1 MQMSED
7 LTSPKVTL
15 TFLNVSKVISVPA
28 KMIDPKSK
36 AKFIERKLLDNVSGQ
51 IHPGQVVALMG
62 PSGSGKTTLLNTLA
76 GRNLSGVTGDVYFNN
91 VKYQKSMKRKLAYV
105 LQQDLFFESLTVK
118 QQLTYTALLR
128 LPSNLTRSEKLQQVE
143 TIIDTLKIRKCANT
157 PIMLISGGEK
167 KRVNIG
173 TELLT
178 NPNLIFLDE
187 PTSGLDS
194 TSAFA
199 LMETLRQL
207 ALQGKTIVT
216 SIHQPSSQV
225 FQSFDQLILLADGKT
240 IFMGRP
246 SDALSY
252 FGTLGYKSPEQYN
265 PADYV
270 MDLVNQDMEV
280 REKLKE
286 AYITNKVSVYHRN
299 SVTASERYLIAEPT
313 ENDLNFKKT
322 DNHEEILGLT
332 KNSKWPIGFFAQFR
346 VLYRRSN
353 QLTGKQQFTKL
364 NIIQALALAIVV
376 GLCWL
381 RMGFTESSVPDRT
394 SFVFFIMT
402 FWPFHTLMGGLMS
415 FPFERSVINKERA
428 SGSYR
433 LSAYFMAK
441 SVSEAPLKLVLP
453 TAFLIIAYWMA
464 NINPFFPVFLGFLVF
479 ELLAI
484 LVAESIGLFI
494 GASTRDVKHGLVI
507 ATVTLL
513 GLLLVGGFFVKS
525 LPHWL
530 GVWAKWLSF
539 FKYANDGCL
548 RLAFSRNHQ
557 YICNLNGTYV
567 SKCRTQSTFLGKD
580 ALAYAHVN
588 LGIGQNFI
596 VLFGMFIF
604 FRTLAYLS
612 LRFIKDK
619 SGRT

>member
-1 MQMSED
+1 MYGEEPVVDGIVNDGYREHAELNTNNSNNNTVQLKGGDTLELHMQMSED

-128 LPSNLTRSEKLQQVE
+128 LPK
-143 TIIDTLKIRKCANT
+143 
-157 PIMLISGGEK
+157 
-167 KRVNIG
+167 
-173 TELLT
+173 
-178 NPNLIFLDE
+178 

-484 LVAESIGLFI
+484 LVE
-494 GASTRDVKHGLVI
+494 
-507 ATVTLL
+507 
-513 GLLLVGGFFVKS
+513 
-525 LPHWL
+525 
-530 GVWAKWLSF
+530 
-539 FKYANDGCL
+539 
-548 RLAFSRNHQ
+548 
-557 YICNLNGTYV
+557 
-567 SKCRTQSTFLGKD
+567 
-580 ALAYAHVN
+580 
-588 LGIGQNFI
+588 
-596 VLFGMFIF
+596 
-604 FRTLAYLS
+604 
-612 LRFIKDK
+612 
-619 SGRT
+619 